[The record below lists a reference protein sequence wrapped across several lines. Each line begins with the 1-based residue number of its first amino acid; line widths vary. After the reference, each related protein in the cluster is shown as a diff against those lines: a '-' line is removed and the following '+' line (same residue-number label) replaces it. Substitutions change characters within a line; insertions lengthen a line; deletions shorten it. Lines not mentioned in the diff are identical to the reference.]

1 MTMQSHLPANN
12 DLLDQDERDLLEAVE
27 SGELRSIATPDLL
40 NQLRESAQFTGQKD
54 QRINI
59 RLSGTYL
66 EALRVRALRLCMPYQ
81 TLISSVL
88 HRYISGEL
96 SDEQLV

>member
-1 MTMQSHLPANN
+1 MTMQSNLPPSS
-12 DLLDQDERDLLEAVE
+12 DSLDQDERELLEAVG
-27 SGELRSIATPDLL
+27 SGALRSIATPDLL
-40 NQLRESAQFTGQKD
+40 NQLRESAKITGQKD

-59 RLSGTYL
+59 RLSGTDL
-66 EALRVRALRLCMPYQ
+66 EALRVRSLRLGMPYQ

-96 SDEQLV
+96 SDEQLI